1 MESSSHNL
9 VDHTS
14 MGINS
19 LLDRLEFIFCPLSW
33 SSFLLVS
40 SAYVPTVEKYLVL
53 PLYNRQLPFLQQ
65 PVLFLD
71 GFRNFPVQLI
81 IVVSVKS
88 DSESATAIYE
98 LTNWFF
104 NVCCVVLKVVYVRS
118 RKPIYLPLL
127 VRDQGIEIC
136 IRLENYHPGNRIV
149 WKPVRRQ
156 HLGTQGRMVISDS
169 LEKNN
174 KKKSNN

>member
-14 MGINS
+14 MGDKLTAWYTRIHFLS
-19 LLDRLEFIFCPLSW
+19 FVLVVFPSGFLCLCSHGRKISCLAFIQQ
-33 SSFLLVS
+33 
-40 SAYVPTVEKYLVL
+40 AITI
-53 PLYNRQLPFLQQ
+53 LQQ

-149 WKPVRRQ
+149 WKPVRSQ
-156 HLGTQGRMVISDS
+156 HLGTQGRMVISDL